1 MPRRADDRSATRAP
15 ARLSRETIVAA
26 AIDLADRDGLAG
38 LSMRRLAQHLG
49 VDAMS
54 IYYHLRDKD
63 TLLAAMVDAVA
74 AEIERDVPAVGTERD
89 VPAVG
94 TERDVPAVGTETDVP
109 AAEIGA
115 AESVA
120 AGVTADA
127 VAVEADADG
136 RVDAGA
142 GALGPGP
149 WTDQLRALIT
159 RARRTMLRHPWA
171 ARVLEARD
179 TPTPAVLR
187 HIERVLAVMRGGGCS
202 VSLSHH
208 ALHLLGSRIL
218 GFSQDLFDDSPN
230 TPATEAET
238 AAQAAAWAETM
249 PHIAELAAAVAH
261 SGALGGCDDEDE
273 FAFALDLLIEGL
285 DRRRLA
291 EQT

>member
-1 MPRRADDRSATRAP
+1 MPRHADERSATRAP
-15 ARLSRETIVAA
+15 ARLSREAIVAA
-26 AIDLADRDGLAG
+26 AIGLADRDGLAG

-74 AEIERDVPAVGTERD
+74 AEIEVDGGIEAATLGGGIEAAVLDGGIEAAAVDGRGTG
-89 VPAVG
+89 AG
-94 TERDVPAVGTETDVP
+94 
-109 AAEIGA
+109 GA
-115 AESVA
+115 AA
-120 AGVTADA
+120 AGS
-127 VAVEADADG
+127 G
-136 RVDAGA
+136 PAGA
-142 GALGPGP
+142 PGP
-149 WTDQLRALIT
+149 WTDQLRALIM

-187 HIERVLAVMRGGGCS
+187 HIERVLAVLRGGGCS

-230 TPATEAET
+230 TAATEAAT

-249 PHIAELAAAVAH
+249 PHIAELAVAVSH

-291 EQT
+291 EQA

>member
-1 MPRRADDRSATRAP
+1 MPRHADDRSATRAP
-15 ARLSRETIVAA
+15 ARLSREAIVVAA
-26 AIDLADRDGLAG
+26 IGLADRDGLAG

-74 AEIERDVPAVGTERD
+74 AEIEADG
-89 VPAVG
+89 
-94 TERDVPAVGTETDVP
+94 
-109 AAEIGA
+109 EIGA
-115 AESVA
+115 AALGGGTGAGGEAA
-120 AGVTADA
+120 AGS
-127 VAVEADADG
+127 G
-136 RVDAGA
+136 PAGA
-142 GALGPGP
+142 GAPGP
-149 WTDQLRALIT
+149 WTDQLRALIM

-187 HIERVLAVMRGGGCS
+187 HIERVLAVLRGGGCS

-230 TPATEAET
+230 TAATGEAA
-238 AAQAAAWAETM
+238 AAQAAAWAESM
-249 PHIAELAAAVAH
+249 PHIAELAVAVSH

-291 EQT
+291 EQG

>member
-74 AEIERDVPAVGTERD
+74 AEIE
-89 VPAVG
+89 
-94 TERDVPAVGTETDVP
+94 TDVP
-109 AAEIGA
+109 AAGIGADVPAAGIGA

-120 AGVTADA
+120 AGVEADA

-136 RVDAGA
+136 QVDAGA

-218 GFSQDLFDDSPN
+218 GFSQDLFDDSPD
-230 TPATEAET
+230 TAPTGEAA

>member
-74 AEIERDVPAVGTERD
+74 AEIEA
-89 VPAVG
+89 
-94 TERDVPAVGTETDVP
+94 DVP

-120 AGVTADA
+120 AVAVEADA

-136 RVDAGA
+136 QVDAGA

-230 TPATEAET
+230 TAPTGEA
-238 AAQAAAWAETM
+238 AAAHAVAWAETM

>member
-74 AEIERDVPAVGTERD
+74 AEIETEAGVEAAIMGGGT
-89 VPAVG
+89 
-94 TERDVPAVGTETDVP
+94 
-109 AAEIGA
+109 
-115 AESVA
+115 A
-120 AGVTADA
+120 AGV
-127 VAVEADADG
+127 EA
-136 RVDAGA
+136 AGN
-142 GALGPGP
+142 GP

-230 TPATEAET
+230 TAPTGEAA

-291 EQT
+291 ERG

>member
-74 AEIERDVPAVGTERD
+74 AEIEA
-89 VPAVG
+89 
-94 TERDVPAVGTETDVP
+94 DVP
-109 AAEIGA
+109 AAGIGADVPAAGIGA

-120 AGVTADA
+120 AGVKADA

-136 RVDAGA
+136 QVDAGA

-230 TPATEAET
+230 TAPTGEAA

>member
-1 MPRRADDRSATRAP
+1 MPRHADDRSATRAP
-15 ARLSRETIVAA
+15 ARLSREAIVAA
-26 AIDLADRDGLAG
+26 AIGLADRDGLAG

-74 AEIERDVPAVGTERD
+74 AEIEVDGETEAAAVGGGGTG
-89 VPAVG
+89 VG
-94 TERDVPAVGTETDVP
+94 GEA
-109 AAEIGA
+109 
-115 AESVA
+115 A
-120 AGVTADA
+120 AGS
-127 VAVEADADG
+127 G
-136 RVDAGA
+136 PAGA
-142 GALGPGP
+142 GAPGP
-149 WTDQLRALIT
+149 WTDQLRALIM

-187 HIERVLAVMRGGGCS
+187 HIERVLAVLRGGGCS

-238 AAQAAAWAETM
+238 AAQAAAWAESM
-249 PHIAELAAAVAH
+249 PHIAELAVAVSH

-291 EQT
+291 EQG

>member
-1 MPRRADDRSATRAP
+1 MPRHADDRSATRAP
-15 ARLSRETIVAA
+15 ARLSREAIVAA
-26 AIDLADRDGLAG
+26 AIGLADRDGLAG

-74 AEIERDVPAVGTERD
+74 AEIEVDGETEAAAVGGGGTG
-89 VPAVG
+89 VG
-94 TERDVPAVGTETDVP
+94 GEA
-109 AAEIGA
+109 
-115 AESVA
+115 A
-120 AGVTADA
+120 AGS
-127 VAVEADADG
+127 G
-136 RVDAGA
+136 PAGA
-142 GALGPGP
+142 GAPGP
-149 WTDQLRALIT
+149 WTDQLRALIM

-187 HIERVLAVMRGGGCS
+187 HIERVLAVLRGGGCS
-202 VSLSHH
+202 VNLSHH

-238 AAQAAAWAETM
+238 AAQAAAWAESM
-249 PHIAELAAAVAH
+249 PHIAELAVAVSH

-291 EQT
+291 EQG

>member
-1 MPRRADDRSATRAP
+1 MPRHADDRSATRAP

-26 AIDLADRDGLAG
+26 AIGLADRDGLAG

-74 AEIERDVPAVGTERD
+74 AEIEVDGEIEAATLGGGGTGAAAVGGGGTG
-89 VPAVG
+89 VAAVG
-94 TERDVPAVGTETDVP
+94 GG
-109 AAEIGA
+109 GA
-115 AESVA
+115 RAGGEAA
-120 AGVTADA
+120 AGS
-127 VAVEADADG
+127 G
-136 RVDAGA
+136 PAGA
-142 GALGPGP
+142 GAPGP
-149 WTDQLRALIT
+149 WTDQLRALIM

-187 HIERVLAVMRGGGCS
+187 HIERVLAVLRGGGCS

-238 AAQAAAWAETM
+238 AAQAAAWAESM
-249 PHIAELAAAVAH
+249 PHIAELAVAVSH

-291 EQT
+291 EQG